1 MFGALAT
8 YWGLSS
14 PHLISDNDD
23 FMMMTCCACCL
34 FRICTF
40 LYLNYVVVMVYVQL
54 HIPVALLW
62 GICLWKEITQPVEI
76 ISLFVLTAIL
86 IGGMITTTY
95 GVYGSIL

>member
-1 MFGALAT
+1 
-8 YWGLSS
+8 
-14 PHLISDNDD
+14 
-23 FMMMTCCACCL
+23 MMMTCCACCL